1 MISCTFKTTYCITS
15 ELFVFLNHCRKFEFM
30 FIHSNDQRTRSQR
43 SLRIRFA
50 SSQCHLLRKYH
61 VFRSSVH
68 VCKHPFSLS
77 RHPCCFLRAFGQAL
91 DLLVTV
97 SYTRYRASTSAL
109 STSSSSRGLTSLCY
123 GISHLEGGFT
133 LRCLQ
138 RLSRPDLATRP
149 CSW

>member
-1 MISCTFKTTYCITS
+1 MYLQNHILYYIRIVCFPEPLS
-15 ELFVFLNHCRKFEFM
+15 EARTHLHSFERPTHSLNTPR
-30 FIHSNDQRTRSQR
+30 RSA
-43 SLRIRFA
+43 RIRFA
-50 SSQCHLLRKYH
+50 SSRCLSLRKYH

-97 SYTRYRASTSAL
+97 SCMRYRTSTSAL
-109 STSSSSRGLTSLCY
+109 STLSSSRGLTAFA

>member
-1 MISCTFKTTYCITS
+1 MKEMYLQNHILYYIRIVCLLPEPLS
-15 ELFVFLNHCRKFEFM
+15 EVRIYLNF
-30 FIHSNDQRTRSQR
+30 QRTRSQR

-97 SYTRYRASTSAL
+97 SCMRYRTSTSAL
-109 STSSSSRGLTSLCY
+109 STLSSSRGLTAFA

>member
-1 MISCTFKTTYCITS
+1 MYLQNHILYYIRII
-15 ELFVFLNHCRKFEFM
+15 VYYLNHCRKFEFM

-91 DLLVTV
+91 DRLVTV
-97 SYTRYRASTSAL
+97 SSMCCHTSTSAL
-109 STSSSSRGLTSLCY
+109 STSSSSRGFTSLKN

>member
-1 MISCTFKTTYCITS
+1 MYLQNHILYYIRII
-15 ELFVFLNHCRKFEFM
+15 VYYLNHCRKFEFM

-77 RHPCCFLRAFGQAL
+77 RHPYCFLRAFGQAL
-91 DLLVTV
+91 DLLAV
-97 SYTRYRASTSAL
+97 SYTHLHHEQHSAN
-109 STSSSSRGLTSLCY
+109 R
-123 GISHLEGGFT
+123 IPEGSDSAGTRQFIIGCVFKYKGVGDN
-133 LRCLQ
+133 LRLIVGTGC
-138 RLSRPDLATRP
+138 A
-149 CSW
+149 

>member
-1 MISCTFKTTYCITS
+1 MIESLAPRVGLEPTTLRLTAECSTI
-15 ELFVFLNHCRKFEFM
+15 ELSRNIKRHVPSKPHIVLHPFFLNHCRKFEFM

-97 SYTRYRASTSAL
+97 SCMRYRTSTSAL
-109 STSSSSRGLTSLCY
+109 STSSSLRGLM
-123 GISHLEGGFT
+123 
-133 LRCLQ
+133 
-138 RLSRPDLATRP
+138 
-149 CSW
+149 